1 MIEKKNG
8 RFCKLVNDTD
18 DGRATT
24 TDTKYR
30 AKGNKYNATARTVK
44 SGNCDD
50 TRMYIGKYSGSLLI
64 TPLPLMQI
72 VSNFKNRQFMENM
85 ENRNGILYHVE
96 IILTWTLYLEKL

>member
-1 MIEKKNG
+1 M
-8 RFCKLVNDTD
+8 VNDTD

-30 AKGNKYNATARTVK
+30 AKGNKYNVTARTVK

-64 TPLPLMQI
+64 TPLQPLMQRI
-72 VSNFKNRQFMENM
+72 CFEFQKWAIFLKIEN
-85 ENRNGILYHVE
+85 
-96 IILTWTLYLEKL
+96 

>member
-72 VSNFKNRQFMENM
+72 VSNFKNRQFLKIW
-85 ENRNGILYHVE
+85 RIAILYHIE
-96 IILTWTLYLEKL
+96 IILTRTLYLEKL

>member
-50 TRMYIGKYSGSLLI
+50 TRMYVYWQIQWI
-64 TPLPLMQI
+64 TINNSFAAYANCFEFQ
-72 VSNFKNRQFMENM
+72 K
-85 ENRNGILYHVE
+85 
-96 IILTWTLYLEKL
+96 